1 MAKGYRPVDRDQQF
15 LIPPD
20 MRDWLGTDHPVWTVI
35 DIIDR
40 IDTTAFHAHAKT
52 GGAGRAGYHP
62 DMLLTLLVWA
72 WSRGERSS
80 RRIERLCTEDVA
92 YRVICAQDIPDH
104 VTISR
109 FRNTHAAA
117 CEELFTQV
125 LLLAATLGLGRL
137 ETIALDSVKIA
148 SNAGTSANRTE
159 SSVRAEAAEAAE
171 AARELAVAAV
181 TAHADT
187 DTTEDELHGPDG
199 PGPGSVPPSLAD
211 SRSRAARISEAIAVL
226 DRARAAEEQA
236 RADKDTSAQ
245 AYLEQARSGRMP
257 RGLPP
262 ASAAVAAAELAV
274 DKAVA
279 VHAAKAARYEQR
291 RAAAAAH
298 GHKCGGWVIRPVEQ
312 DPKVIKARA
321 RLVRVTAAAAA
332 AAARPDGE
340 DADRSERVVNTTDP
354 ESGLQPL
361 RGGGWLQGFNCQAVT
376 SGDGLIMAVSVA
388 ANPTDAPTFV
398 PMMQAAVAA
407 VESIIAARPTDTA
420 DTADTAGTGT
430 GTGEG
435 IGVLLADAGYFSDA
449 NLTAP
454 GPDRLIARG
463 KGRHLEHA
471 ARNAPASGPP
481 PAGASP
487 AEVMEHRLRTEEGIA
502 LYRKRS
508 HIAETPFGHA
518 KHNLGFRRFTGRGL
532 VRARGE
538 WSFHAAVHNIGKIL
552 MVVGGG
558 GLPAGV

>member
-40 IDTTAFHAHAKT
+40 IDTTAFHRTAKT

-104 VTISR
+104 VTIAR
-109 FRNTHAAA
+109 FRKTHATA
-117 CEELFTQV
+117 CEDLFTQV
-125 LLLAATLGLGRL
+125 LLLAAALGLGRL

-148 SNAGTSANRTE
+148 SNASAGANRTE
-159 SSVRAEAAEAAE
+159 SSVRAEAAAH
-171 AARELAVAAV
+171 ARAVAAAAV
-181 TAHADT
+181 AAHAAT
-187 DTTEDELHGPDG
+187 DAAEDEPHDHDDR
-199 PGPGSVPPSLAD
+199 GPGSVPPALTD
-211 SRSRAARISEAIAVL
+211 PRSRAARISEAIAAL
-226 DRARAAEEQA
+226 DAARAADEQA
-236 RADKDTSAQ
+236 RADKDTSARL
-245 AYLEQARSGRMP
+245 YLEQARGGQMP
-257 RGLPP
+257 MGAPP
-262 ASAAVAAAELAV
+262 ASAAVAAAELALE
-274 DKAVA
+274 KTLAA
-279 VHAAKAARYEQR
+279 HAAKVRRYEQR
-291 RAAAAAH
+291 RAEAAAK
-298 GHKCGGWVIRPVEQ
+298 GHRYGGWVIRPAGQ

-321 RLVRVTAAAAA
+321 RLARATAAAAA
-332 AAARPDGE
+332 ATAVAAARA
-340 DADRSERVVNTTDP
+340 DADTEGRPERVVNTTDP

-361 RGGGWLQGFNCQAVT
+361 RGGGWVQGFNCQAVT

-407 VESIIAARPTDTA
+407 
-420 DTADTAGTGT
+420 
-430 GTGEG
+430 
-435 IGVLLADAGYFSDA
+435 AGYFSEA
-449 NLTAP
+449 NITAP

-463 KGRHLEHA
+463 KARHLEHA
-471 ARNAPASGPP
+471 ARHTPVSGPAP
-481 PAGASP
+481 VEASP
-487 AEVMEHRLRTEEGIA
+487 VEVMAHRLRTEEGIA
-502 LYRKRS
+502 TYRKRS

-518 KHNLGFRRFTGRGL
+518 KHNLNFRRFTGRGL

-552 MVVGGG
+552 AAVGGG
-558 GLPAGV
+558 GLPAAV

>member
-40 IDTTAFHAHAKT
+40 IDTTAFHRTAKT

-104 VTISR
+104 VTIAR
-109 FRNTHAAA
+109 FRKTHATA
-117 CEELFTQV
+117 CEDLFTQV
-125 LLLAATLGLGRL
+125 LLLAAALGLGRL

-148 SNAGTSANRTE
+148 SNASAGANRTE
-159 SSVRAEAAEAAE
+159 SSVRAEAAAH
-171 AARELAVAAV
+171 ARAVAAAAV
-181 TAHADT
+181 AAHAAT
-187 DTTEDELHGPDG
+187 DAAEDEPHDHGDR
-199 PGPGSVPPSLAD
+199 GPGSVPPALTD
-211 SRSRAARISEAIAVL
+211 PRSRAARISEAIAAL
-226 DRARAAEEQA
+226 DAARAADEQA
-236 RADKDTSAQ
+236 RADKDTSARL
-245 AYLEQARSGRMP
+245 YLEQARGGQMP
-257 RGLPP
+257 MGAPP
-262 ASAAVAAAELAV
+262 ASAAVAAAELALE
-274 DKAVA
+274 KTLAA
-279 VHAAKAARYEQR
+279 HAAKVRRYEQR
-291 RAAAAAH
+291 RAEAAAK
-298 GHKCGGWVIRPVEQ
+298 GHRYGGWVIRPAGQ

-321 RLVRVTAAAAA
+321 RLARATAAAAA
-332 AAARPDGE
+332 ATAVAAARA
-340 DADRSERVVNTTDP
+340 DADTEGRPERVVNTTDP

-361 RGGGWLQGFNCQAVT
+361 RGGGWVQGFNCQAVT

-407 VESIIAARPTDTA
+407 AGSIIAARPTGTA
-420 DTADTAGTGT
+420 DTDGTDGT
-430 GTGEG
+430 DGEG
-435 IGVLLADAGYFSDA
+435 IGMLLADAGYFSEA
-449 NLTAP
+449 NITAP

-463 KGRHLEHA
+463 KARHLEHA
-471 ARNAPASGPP
+471 ARHTPVSGPAP
-481 PAGASP
+481 VEASP
-487 AEVMEHRLRTEEGIA
+487 VEVMAHRLRTEEGIA
-502 LYRKRS
+502 TYRKRS

-518 KHNLGFRRFTGRGL
+518 KHNLNFRRFTGRGL

-552 MVVGGG
+552 AAVGGG
-558 GLPAGV
+558 GLPAAV